1 MKPNTLEKYQCRI
14 CFHFEHASEMPNH
27 FIAQDLCYGCAK
39 HRMAWEKAFQYP
51 PSFDY
56 SLMET
61 LMETETRSFFNKML
75 SVIRNL
81 FNRKLKTER

>member
-1 MKPNTLEKYQCRI
+1 M
-14 CFHFEHASEMPNH
+14 
-27 FIAQDLCYGCAK
+27 CYGCAK
-39 HRMAWEKAFQYP
+39 HRMAWEKAFQFP

-61 LMETETRSFFNKML
+61 ETQSFFNRLL

-81 FNRKLKTER
+81 FNRKLKTDN

>member
-1 MKPNTLEKYQCRI
+1 MKSHTLEKYQCRI
-14 CFHFEHASEMPNH
+14 CFHFEHASEMPNY
-27 FIAQDLCYGCAK
+27 FIAQDMCYGCAK
-39 HRMAWEKAFQYP
+39 HRMAWEKAFQFP

-61 LMETETRSFFNKML
+61 GPRSFFNRLL

-81 FNRKLKTER
+81 FNRKLKTDN